1 MGDRWSMGGSSTCK
15 GPGLRLPGPQERR
28 KVVSSL
34 HGQRQMEQGIAWAG
48 PGDHFTAGEAE
59 AWRKEEP
66 C

>member
-1 MGDRWSMGGSSTCK
+1 MCK
-15 GPGLRLPGPQERR
+15 GLNARSCQDPRKER

-34 HGQRQMEQGIAWAG
+34 HGQRGRQMEQGIAWAG
-48 PGDHFTAGEAE
+48 PRDHFTAGETE